1 MRVLGYERRWGS
13 TIKEWP
19 SLSTVEVRLLR
30 FWEAR
35 NVRRDGELMGVD
47 MCLVL
52 RLVAQDTKL
61 TPVAPLLKSYAKVE
75 KLSSM
80 ILLSPLRLSNWYQ
93 DGEGMVLCFVLELFQ
108 ETSTVF
114 LLFHVCVDTSAVGVL
129 RYRVEMAIA
138 DETGEG
144 LFAGDSVN
152 PEETDSAPFVKD
164 MEGGTYTFQV
174 RVGSYNFTANHQTFT
189 ISRINSVDDRVPHPE
204 FVDNV

>member
-61 TPVAPLLKSYAKVE
+61 TPVAPLLKSYAK
-75 KLSSM
+75 
-80 ILLSPLRLSNWYQ
+80 
-93 DGEGMVLCFVLELFQ
+93 
-108 ETSTVF
+108 
-114 LLFHVCVDTSAVGVL
+114 
-129 RYRVEMAIA
+129 
-138 DETGEG
+138 
-144 LFAGDSVN
+144 AGDSVN

-204 FVDNV
+204 FVDNGGDDGDGGDNQGQEVPQGISGCRSELDNFISRCF